1 MNKHIFWTHGVAKIC
16 RGVVGWV
23 GEGGAPWGGG
33 KGVKLAKIQV
43 LMEVV
48 VKNDEK
54 SKYQFFWSNYVAT

>member
-1 MNKHIFWTHGVAKIC
+1 MNKHIFWTRWVAKTC
-16 RGVVGWV
+16 KGVVGWV

>member
-1 MNKHIFWTHGVAKIC
+1 M
-16 RGVVGWV
+16 

>member
-1 MNKHIFWTHGVAKIC
+1 MNKHIFWTRWVAKTC
-16 RGVVGWV
+16 KRVVRRV
-23 GEGGAPWGGG
+23 GEGGALWGGG

-54 SKYQFFWSNYVAT
+54 SKYQFFWSNYVVT